1 MTEKIGQ
8 HHTNGTATSH
18 LNGANRSTTPVHQAT
33 EKPAI
38 ETAIDKIDGFK
49 ASVRETLAGLT
60 ELTTLLRQAVRDQKT
75 GEKEVQAVRQTLR
88 NLQSVR
94 I

>member
-1 MTEKIGQ
+1 MTETTTGA
-8 HHTNGTATSH
+8 ATMPY
-18 LNGANRSTTPVHQAT
+18 LNGVNRSTTPAIQAT
-33 EKPAI
+33 DRPAL
-38 ETAIDKIDGFK
+38 EAAIDKIDGFK

-75 GEKEVQAVRQTLR
+75 GEREINQVRQTLR
-88 NLQSVR
+88 SLQGLR

>member
-1 MTEKIGQ
+1 MTE
-8 HHTNGTATSH
+8 ATTRATMPYI
-18 LNGANRSTTPVHQAT
+18 NGANRSTAPAIQAT
-33 EKPAI
+33 ERPAI
-38 ETAIDKIDGFK
+38 EAAIEKIDGFK
-49 ASVRETLAGLT
+49 VSVRETLAGLT

-88 NLQSVR
+88 SLQSVR

>member
-1 MTEKIGQ
+1 MTGTTNN
-8 HHTNGTATSH
+8 TNGLATMPYV
-18 LNGANRSTTPVHQAT
+18 NGANRSITHVIQAT

-38 ETAIDKIDGFK
+38 EAAIEKIDGFK

-75 GEKEVQAVRQTLR
+75 GEKEIHTVRQTLKS
-88 NLQSVR
+88 LQGLR